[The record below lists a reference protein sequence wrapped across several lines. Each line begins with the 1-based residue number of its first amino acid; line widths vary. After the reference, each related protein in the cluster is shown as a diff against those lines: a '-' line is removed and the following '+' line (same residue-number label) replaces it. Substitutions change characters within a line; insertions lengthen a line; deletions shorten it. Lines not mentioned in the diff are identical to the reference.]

1 MKKLIKRFQGIKRNY
16 SAHIKHLALTNAGEM
31 TDFGSDNSFICEI
44 IVFFDGRGERSFT
57 AWGKNIESAFEQSM
71 NSLDEFVKY
80 LKQ

>member
-57 AWGKNIESAFEQSM
+57 SWAKNMESAFEQSM
-71 NSLDEFVKY
+71 DRLDEFVKY